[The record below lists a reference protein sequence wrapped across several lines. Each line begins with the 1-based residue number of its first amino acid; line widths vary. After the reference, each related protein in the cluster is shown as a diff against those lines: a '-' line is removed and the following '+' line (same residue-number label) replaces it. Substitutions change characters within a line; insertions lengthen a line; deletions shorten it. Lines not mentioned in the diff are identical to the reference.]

1 MGVFLE
7 EEKIVSMTE
16 QAYENYKWR
25 GLHNLQSALSKTK
38 LGDHHYGYSSAHYNK
53 FDSLSDLV
61 EISFLVLDNT
71 DNIPSSGGEDTF
83 EEMMIL
89 AEELQHN
96 ADKLSELSSKLR
108 NEAERWAERSW
119 RALSKD

>member
-53 FDSLSDLV
+53 FESLSDLV
-61 EISFLVLDNT
+61 TISFLVLENT
-71 DNIPSSGGEDTF
+71 NNIPSSGGKDTF
-83 EEMMIL
+83 EEMIKL
-89 AEELQHN
+89 AEEIQHN
-96 ADKLSELSSKLR
+96 ADQLSELSSKLR

>member
-38 LGDHHYGYSSAHYNK
+38 LGDHHYGYSSARYNK
-53 FDSLSDLV
+53 FESLSDLV
-61 EISFLVLDNT
+61 TISFLVLENT
-71 DNIPSSGGEDTF
+71 DNIPSSGGKYAF
-83 EEMMIL
+83 EEMMKL
-89 AEELQHN
+89 AEEIQHN
-96 ADKLSELSSKLR
+96 ADQLSELSSKLR

>member
-25 GLHNLQSALSKTK
+25 GLHNLQSALSKAK
-38 LGDHHYGYSSAHYNK
+38 LGDHHYGYSSARYNK
-53 FDSLSDLV
+53 FESLSDLV
-61 EISFLVLDNT
+61 TISFLVLENT
-71 DNIPSSGGEDTF
+71 DNIPSSGGKDTF
-83 EEMMIL
+83 EEMMKL
-89 AEELQHN
+89 AEEIQHN
-96 ADKLSELSSKLR
+96 ADQLSELSSKLR